1 MDNIFYQSQIEYLFV
16 KKIDNVLNLQYDIYK
31 KQIIKIILDELDEN
45 KLLENKLDE
54 NKLLKNKN
62 K

>member
-16 KKIDNVLNLQYDIYK
+16 KKMDNVLNLQYDIYK
-31 KQIIKIILDELDEN
+31 KQIIKIILGELDE
-45 KLLENKLDE
+45 LDE

>member
-31 KQIIKIILDELDEN
+31 KQIIKIILDELDE
-45 KLLENKLDE
+45 LDK

>member
-16 KKIDNVLNLQYDIYK
+16 KKIDNVLNLQYDKYK

-45 KLLENKLDE
+45 NYLKIKINKTT
-54 NKLLKNKN
+54 
-62 K
+62 

>member
-1 MDNIFYQSQIEYLFV
+1 MDNIFYQSQIEYLFI
-16 KKIDNVLNLQYDIYK
+16 KKIDQVLNLQYDEYK

-45 KLLENKLDE
+45 KLDENKLDE

>member
-1 MDNIFYQSQIEYLFV
+1 MDNIFYQSQIEYLFI
-16 KKIDNVLNLQYDIYK
+16 KKIDQVLNLQYDEYK

-45 KLLENKLDE
+45 ELDK
-54 NKLLKNKN
+54 NKLLKNKD

>member
-31 KQIIKIILDELDEN
+31 KQIIKIILDELDE
-45 KLLENKLDE
+45 LYELDE

>member
-45 KLLENKLDE
+45 NYLKIKINKTT
-54 NKLLKNKN
+54 
-62 K
+62 

>member
-31 KQIIKIILDELDEN
+31 KQIIKIILDELDE
-45 KLLENKLDE
+45 LDE

>member
-16 KKIDNVLNLQYDIYK
+16 KKIDQVLNLQYDIYK
-31 KQIIKIILDELDEN
+31 KQIIKIILDELDE
-45 KLLENKLDE
+45 LDK

>member
-45 KLLENKLDE
+45 ELDK
-54 NKLLKNKN
+54 NKLLKNKD

>member
-31 KQIIKIILDELDEN
+31 KQIIKIILDELDE
-45 KLLENKLDE
+45 LDE
-54 NKLLKNKN
+54 NNYLKIKINKTT
-62 K
+62 